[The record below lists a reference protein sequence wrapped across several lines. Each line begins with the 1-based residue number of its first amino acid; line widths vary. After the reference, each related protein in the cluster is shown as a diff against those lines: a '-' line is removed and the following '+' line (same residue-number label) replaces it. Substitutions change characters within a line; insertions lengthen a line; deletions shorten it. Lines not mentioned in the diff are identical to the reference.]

1 MTVIR
6 LERVTKS
13 YPRYRHLT
21 HGLKQ
26 TLLHLPQVLR
36 SIRADRFQAL
46 NDVSLEVKAGEA
58 VGLIGANGAGKS
70 TMLSLI
76 AGVLQPE
83 TGTVEVQ
90 GRVAPLLELGG
101 GFHPE
106 LTGRE
111 NIMLNGVLLGL
122 RRVELDARMD
132 AIGAFSELGDF
143 LEQPLRTYSSG
154 MVARLAFAV
163 AAHLDPDILLI
174 DEILAVGDQHF
185 QVKCREKIA
194 EFKERG
200 VTIVLV
206 SHALEDVRRLCH
218 RAIWLEGGAIRAE
231 GAPGPVID
239 AYTLAGLETGTTPR
253 GP

>member
-6 LERVTKS
+6 LEGVTKS

-21 HGLKQ
+21 YGLKQ

-36 SIRADRFQAL
+36 SIRADRFLAL
-46 NDVSLEVKAGEA
+46 ADVSLEVKGGEA

-70 TMLSLI
+70 TMLGLI
-76 AGVLQPE
+76 AGVLQPQ

-185 QVKCREKIA
+185 QAKCREKIA

-206 SHALEDVRRLCH
+206 SHALEDVRRLCD

-239 AYTLAGLETGTTPR
+239 AYTLASLETGTTPR

>member
-1 MTVIR
+1 MTAVR
-6 LERVTKS
+6 LHRVTKS
-13 YPRYRHLT
+13 YPRYHHLS

-26 TLLHLPQVLR
+26 TLLHLPTVLR
-36 SIRADRFQAL
+36 SVRADRFLAL
-46 NDVSLEVKAGEA
+46 DDVSLEIKSGEV

-70 TMLSLI
+70 TMLGLI
-76 AGVLQPE
+76 AGVLQPQ
-83 TGTVEVQ
+83 TGTVEVR

-111 NIMLNGVLLGL
+111 NIVLNGVLLGL
-122 RRVELDARMD
+122 RRAELDASMD
-132 AIGAFSELGDF
+132 GIAAFSELGAF

-185 QVKCREKIA
+185 QAKCRDKIA
-194 EFKERG
+194 EFKDRG

-218 RAIWLEGGAIRAE
+218 RAIWLEGGGIRTE
-231 GAPGPVID
+231 GSPGPVID
-239 AYTLAGLETGTTPR
+239 AYTLASLESDATARRP
-253 GP
+253 

>member
-1 MTVIR
+1 
-6 LERVTKS
+6 
-13 YPRYRHLT
+13 
-21 HGLKQ
+21 
-26 TLLHLPQVLR
+26 
-36 SIRADRFQAL
+36 
-46 NDVSLEVKAGEA
+46 

-70 TMLSLI
+70 TLLGLI
-76 AGVLQPE
+76 AGVLQPQS
-83 TGTVEVQ
+83 GTVEVH

-111 NIMLNGVLLGL
+111 NIVLNGVLLGL

-132 AIGAFSELGDF
+132 AITAFSELGDF

-163 AAHLDPDILLI
+163 AAHLEPDILLI

-185 QVKCREKIA
+185 QGKCREKIA
-194 EFKERG
+194 EFKDRG

-218 RAIWLEGGAIRAE
+218 RAIWLDGGSIRSE
-231 GAPGPVID
+231 GAPGSVID
-239 AYTLAGLETGTTPR
+239 AYTVASFIAAQRNP
-253 GP
+253 

>member
-1 MTVIR
+1 MTLIR

-26 TLLHLPQVLR
+26 TLLHLPSVLR
-36 SIRADRFQAL
+36 SIRADRFLAL
-46 NDVSLEVKAGEA
+46 ADVSLEIKSGEA
-58 VGLIGANGAGKS
+58 VGVIGANGAGKS
-70 TMLSLI
+70 TLLGLI
-76 AGVLQPE
+76 AGILQPQ
-83 TGTVEVQ
+83 TGTVEVR

-122 RRVELDARMD
+122 RRAELDARMD
-132 AIGAFSELGDF
+132 AIVAFSELGAF
-143 LEQPLRTYSSG
+143 LHQPLRTYSNG

-185 QVKCREKIA
+185 QAKCRDKIA

-218 RAIWLEGGAIRAE
+218 RVVWLEGGSIRAE
-231 GAPGPVID
+231 GLAGPVID
-239 AYTLAGLETGTTPR
+239 AYAQASLGADASPR
-253 GP
+253 GR